1 MCSEFI
7 VILLNNHCP
16 KLPKLLPFVMITSFS
31 TGVILLELDLL
42 LLKQGFTDF
51 QKLLLSD
58 TSLIFVLL
66 KYGFS
71 DFLRRVTQ

>member
-1 MCSEFI
+1 MKNVFI
-7 VILLNNHCP
+7 VLETT
-16 KLPKLLPFVMITSFS
+16 LPFVMITSFS

-51 QKLLLSD
+51 QKLLLPD
-58 TSLIFVLL
+58 TSLICVLL
-66 KYGFS
+66 KYGIC